1 MHEYITTRD
10 MMHTGIE
17 QHTFEQCH
25 DCKLVMLTPRVPL
38 HELSDYYQSHYLPYR
53 GAAAWGK
60 YAYLVERDQRSID
73 KQRTATVS
81 RYGTLTGDSVVL
93 DIGCGKPTFL
103 AALQSRTSAQ
113 CYGTD
118 FSSHGWQ
125 HDENNYP
132 TLHLHEGL
140 PTEVELPS
148 PADVITMWHYLEHD
162 YEPLS
167 TLQDLHR
174 HATSTT
180 KLIIEVPDHDGSTRK
195 QYGSHWAGY
204 HTPRHTGLY
213 TVGSLTTLLNRSG
226 WQVHTSYRYGTLDPY
241 TLAWM
246 SRMEQQGIDW
256 SASMESRF
264 WPYVLG
270 MLAYAP
276 KKLRKE
282 GHGFMTIVATPA

>member
-1 MHEYITTRD
+1 MDLQLHQCLACGGENLHEYITTRD

-103 AALQSRTSAQ
+103 AALQSRT
-113 CYGTD
+113 
-118 FSSHGWQ
+118 
-125 HDENNYP
+125 
-132 TLHLHEGL
+132 
-140 PTEVELPS
+140 
-148 PADVITMWHYLEHD
+148 
-162 YEPLS
+162 
-167 TLQDLHR
+167 
-174 HATSTT
+174 TSTT

-282 GHGFMTIVATPA
+282 GHGFMTIIATSA